1 MFPMCLDL
9 DLQCEELTQE
19 EFGLRYNFEV
29 MDAVEKLERL
39 VIITR
44 VSSHIFS
51 LISYYH
57 FVKA

>member
-1 MFPMCLDL
+1 MCLDL

>member
-29 MDAVEKLERL
+29 MDAVEKMEACDHYK
-39 VIITR
+39 
-44 VSSHIFS
+44 SKFSHIFS
-51 LISYYH
+51 Y
-57 FVKA
+57 